1 MTLVFDNNNIMKI
14 QGFIIF
20 ILTCFFPAALIS
32 QADEPVKSPGDT
44 TTMRQIYERNIT
56 RATIQGVYIPFDLYD
71 AVKRLEALSPEESLE
86 KFRNAPEE
94 GIDRKLHFGLGRWM
108 IVNWNFY
115 EGSRLSHYLRQ
126 MGITYPEDMAN
137 FLIVCFHRYING
149 KDLDAKNLAQ
159 KYIEARRSDLLERKK
174 IVDPAEIPEGSIP
187 QK

>member
-1 MTLVFDNNNIMKI
+1 MIFDNRHIMNRPGLI
-14 QGFIIF
+14 SFF
-20 ILTCFFPAALIS
+20 LVCLFPAALTA
-32 QADEPVKSPGDT
+32 QAVDPVKSPGDT
-44 TTMRQIYERNIT
+44 ATMQQIYEKNIT
-56 RATIQGVYIPFDLYD
+56 RATLQGVYIPYDLYD
-71 AVKRLEALSPEESLE
+71 TMKRLEALSPEESIE

-137 FLIVCFHRYING
+137 FLIVCYHRYLNG

-159 KYIEARRSDLLERKK
+159 KYIEERRADLLERKK
-174 IVDPAEIPEGSIP
+174 IIDTSEFHPDSVPE
-187 QK
+187 K